1 MAGTTKDMSLI
12 KQVLQLK
19 QAGESNRGVSRKLPI
34 DKETVN
40 GYVNTVKA
48 NGWNISDLLEIDD
61 PELERMFHAGSP
73 AYTDRRME
81 EFLILLPRYREL
93 LADPKSHVSRQVLF
107 DEYRAT
113 HPDGYGKSQ
122 FYYHLKQNLVA
133 KKDVTAVLANT
144 YKPGEKLMVDFA
156 GDKLSYVDAETGE
169 IVKVEVFVACMPYS
183 DYTYVVC
190 VPSQKTEDFL
200 YAIRMCLEHL
210 GGVPSILTPDNL
222 KSAVISND
230 RHEPKLNKALE
241 DMGNY
246 YHFVVLPCDPASP
259 TQKALV
265 EDSVR
270 ITYNRVYAR
279 LRNRT
284 FHSLLELNRAVWEL
298 MERHN
303 QTRMQKRPYS
313 REERFHAMEKE
324 LLKPLKPEPYEMR
337 LYADLKVQAN
347 CHVELRQD
355 KVTHFYS
362 VPYIHV
368 GKQARVVFT
377 RSWVKVY
384 VEQK

>member
-93 LADPKSHVSRQVLF
+93 LADSKSHVSRQVLF

-144 YKPGEKLMVDFA
+144 YRPGEKLMVDFA

-169 IVKVEVFVACMPYS
+169 VIK
-183 DYTYVVC
+183 
-190 VPSQKTEDFL
+190 KG
-200 YAIRMCLEHL
+200 
-210 GGVPSILTPDNL
+210 GGVCRL
-222 KSAVISND
+222 
-230 RHEPKLNKALE
+230 HAL
-241 DMGNY
+241 
-246 YHFVVLPCDPASP
+246 
-259 TQKALV
+259 Q
-265 EDSVR
+265 
-270 ITYNRVYAR
+270 
-279 LRNRT
+279 
-284 FHSLLELNRAVWEL
+284 
-298 MERHN
+298 
-303 QTRMQKRPYS
+303 
-313 REERFHAMEKE
+313 
-324 LLKPLKPEPYEMR
+324 R
-337 LYADLKVQAN
+337 LYLCDMCTFAEDGRLPV
-347 CHVELRQD
+347 CHKDVPGTSGRCTSHTDSRQ
-355 KVTHFYS
+355 S
-362 VPYIHV
+362 QI
-368 GKQARVVFT
+368 GCNQ
-377 RSWVKVY
+377 
-384 VEQK
+384 Q